1 MRIGRECALVMTS
14 QHIQSHAGDQ
24 IDFGVKADLLF
35 ASAQILICDYAV
47 EGVFVVL
54 ERGRGRVDC
63 DVDFEVEGEREADD
77 VEAWAD
83 VGGGAGDADAEGGGH
98 FICV

>member
-14 QHIQSHAGDQ
+14 QHIQRHASDQ

-35 ASAQILICDYAV
+35 AATQILICDYAV

-54 ERGRGRVDC
+54 ERGRARIDG
-63 DVDFEVEGEREADD
+63 DVDFEIEG
-77 VEAWAD
+77 
-83 VGGGAGDADAEGGGH
+83 
-98 FICV
+98 